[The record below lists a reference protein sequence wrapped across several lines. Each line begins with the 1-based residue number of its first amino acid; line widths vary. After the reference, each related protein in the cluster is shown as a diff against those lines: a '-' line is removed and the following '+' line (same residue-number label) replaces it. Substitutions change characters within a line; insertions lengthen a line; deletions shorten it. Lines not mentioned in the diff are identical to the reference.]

1 MAGFD
6 SSYVPGWDCHGL
18 PIEFKVDQD
27 LGGKKAKLSQ
37 LEIRLACRKYST
49 KFFASLR
56 VEFKRLG
63 VFGRWNDPF
72 LTMSPQYQFVIAG
85 AFVDFLDQGYVY
97 KALEARQ
104 LVYSARRFGLASR

>member
-1 MAGFD
+1 MATSIVEYKTMAGFD

-18 PIEFKVDQD
+18 PIEFNVDQE

-63 VFGRWNDPF
+63 VFGRWNDPC
-72 LTMSPQYQFVIAG
+72 LTMSPQY
-85 AFVDFLDQGYVY
+85 
-97 KALEARQ
+97 
-104 LVYSARRFGLASR
+104 RRVHRLPRPGLRI